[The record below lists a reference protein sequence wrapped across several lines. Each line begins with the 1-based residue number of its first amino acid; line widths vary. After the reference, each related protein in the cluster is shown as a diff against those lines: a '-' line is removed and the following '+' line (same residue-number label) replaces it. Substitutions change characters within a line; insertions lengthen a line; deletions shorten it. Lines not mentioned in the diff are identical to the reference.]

1 MPSLT
6 KLNRSA
12 ATLTKNRTEG
22 SVSPFSGMC
31 VTCVD
36 GCIGMCEI
44 GKSAYRGHEV
54 LYPQPFGII
63 TAGCEK
69 DYPVDL
75 SHFSIMGTAKGA
87 WGVPADSDKATFE
100 KVSVE
105 TKIGVKKD
113 LKLKVPFIIG
123 GMGSTNVARQ
133 NWAGLGTGAAIAG
146 TILTIG
152 ENVCG
157 MDDETELKNGRVVR
171 SPDME
176 FRVRSFKDWQDG
188 YGDVVVQANVEDTRL
203 GTQEYALE
211 KLGIETVE
219 LKWGQGAKDIG
230 GEVKIK
236 SVKKAQALK
245 KKGYIVLPDPEDPNV
260 IAAFEKGSF
269 KEFERHSRLG
279 MVEEDGFMKR
289 VEELRK
295 LGAKRVFLKTG
306 AYRPADLARAVKYA
320 SKAKLDLLTVDGAGG
335 GTGMSPWRMMNEW
348 GIPTVEIWSLTWKF
362 ADQLAKQGEFVP
374 DLAFAG
380 GITFEDQIF
389 KALSLGAP
397 YVKAVGMARSPLA
410 AAMVGKTI
418 GNRINDNQIPVYV
431 ERFGASRE
439 EIFVTAPELKHRF
452 GDRFKDL
459 PAGAIGVYTYF
470 ERLNQGLR
478 QLMAGERK
486 FTLDYIS
493 RDDIAAITKEAADI
507 SGIPF
512 ITDVDKDE
520 VQKIL
525 KAK

>member
-1 MPSLT
+1 MAYT

-69 DYPVDL
+69 DYPIDL

-87 WGVPADSDKATFE
+87 YGVAADSDKATFE
-100 KVSVE
+100 KVTTE
-105 TKIGVKKD
+105 AAIGAKKD
-113 LKLKVPFIIG
+113 IKLKLPFVIS
-123 GMGSTNVARQ
+123 GMGSTNIAKQ
-133 NWAGLGTGAAIAG
+133 NWAGLGGGAAVSG
-146 TILTIG
+146 VILTIG

-157 MDDETELKNGRVVR
+157 MDDETEIKNGRVVR

-176 FRVRSFKDWQDG
+176 FRIKSFRDWQDG
-188 YGDVVVQANVEDTRL
+188 YGEVVVQANVEDTRL
-203 GTQEYALE
+203 GVQEYTIE

-245 KKGYIVLPDPEDPNV
+245 KKGYIVLPDPENPK
-260 IAAFEKGSF
+260 IIEAFEKGSF
-269 KEFERHSRLG
+269 KEFERHSRMG
-279 MVEEDGFMKR
+279 MVDEGQFMAR
-289 VEELRK
+289 VEELRQA
-295 LGAKRVFLKTG
+295 GAKRIFLKTG
-306 AYRPADLARAVKYA
+306 AYRPADLARAVKFA

-348 GIPTVEIWSLTWKF
+348 GIPTVEIWSLTWKY
-362 ADQLAKQGEFVP
+362 ADQLAKQGEYVP

-389 KALSLGAP
+389 KALALGAP
-397 YVKAVGMARSPLA
+397 YVKLVGMARSPMA

-418 GNRINDNQIPVYV
+418 GGRIADNQIPVYV
-431 ERFGASRE
+431 ERFGNSKE

-470 ERLNQGLR
+470 ERLSQGLR
-478 QLMAGERK
+478 QLMAGARK
-486 FTLDYIS
+486 FNLGFIS
-493 RDDIAAITKEAADI
+493 RDDIATITKEAADI
-507 SGIPF
+507 SDIPF